1 MQEVARAYPRWQ
13 QLLDCRVELRT
24 GAIFR
29 LTVLRIGRK
38 LGVYENRVCIQQRT
52 VIALA
57 RPAPFD
63 SSSIGR

>member
-1 MQEVARAYPRWQ
+1 MQEVARAYPRRQ

-38 LGVYENRVCIQQRT
+38 LGVYENRVCI
-52 VIALA
+52 
-57 RPAPFD
+57 
-63 SSSIGR
+63 